1 MSATGAFRT
10 QLAEAVNARHSR
22 LNPFTEQ
29 WVRGE
34 LTRDQIG
41 SWVCQHY
48 QYVSQFP
55 RWCAAVYAECPDADA
70 RDFLLENIV
79 EEESGTKHVDLL
91 IRFGEACGVSRRQ
104 VETARQLPTTRALTA
119 WCYETSRRPFHV
131 AAAGLLVGLES
142 QVPGIYQRNLP
153 PLRAHYGFSDREVE
167 FFAIHIEADEVHGE
181 RGYQIVERACPT
193 PDLQARA
200 LERVRQATEMRW
212 QYMTGLYRA
221 YVLKE
226 EM

>member
-1 MSATGAFRT
+1 
-10 QLAEAVNARHSR
+10 
-22 LNPFTEQ
+22 
-29 WVRGE
+29 
-34 LTRDQIG
+34 
-41 SWVCQHY
+41 

-79 EEESGTKHVDLL
+79 EEESGIKHVDLL
-91 IRFGEACGVSRRQ
+91 IRFGEACGVSRKE

-119 WCYETSRRPFHV
+119 WCYETSRQPFHV

-142 QVPGIYQRNLP
+142 QVPGIYKRNLP
-153 PLRAHYGFSDREVE
+153 PLKSKYGFNEHEVE

-181 RGYQIVERACPT
+181 RGYQIVERHSDT
-193 PDLQARA
+193 PERRAQA
-200 LERVRQATEMRW
+200 LEQVRQATEMRW
-212 QYMTGLYRA
+212 QYMSGLHRA

-226 EM
+226 DA